1 MISAAQRRVDRKH
14 HAQAEMQKLLD
25 QGRIS
30 KAEMS
35 GYAEESERADHELD
49 WAKSRAKLIIELH
62 AMAQAEEDAE
72 KSAAFAESARQARQ
86 ADEQR
91 KIARQLAERK
101 AKAAE
106 ERRRVRAACVIIYQT
121 TANKKLSD
129 LTVKE
134 EQQVR
139 ACQAL
144 GLYEP

>member
-1 MISAAQRRVDRKH
+1 MWLVT
-14 HAQAEMQKLLD
+14 
-25 QGRIS
+25 
-30 KAEMS
+30 
-35 GYAEESERADHELD
+35 
-49 WAKSRAKLIIELH
+49 
-62 AMAQAEEDAE
+62 
-72 KSAAFAESARQARQ
+72 ESARQARQ